1 MKNPGAI
8 IIIIIVLV
16 TLIPLASF
24 LLPIAAHSQ
33 ILYLPNAQRVEKNQG
48 NQEGT
53 ITARNESNNSIPS
66 NSGYAS
72 SRNANKV
79 VIINFDDSHKSQYEY
94 AKPIL
99 DKYGFKATFF
109 EVCDWIGTDHDSDK
123 GMSWQDIAAL
133 QQDGMDIESHTMTH
147 PHLNELSP
155 ADLDYEIGQSKQ
167 CLIDHRINATIFA
180 YPYSDGSNNSTVIN
194 TVAKYYNLARTDSK
208 FPLTFLHCDG
218 GGDSIGKNPVP
229 SNQTNCGTSTF
240 ANRYSINSWSH
251 RHIEGDFSYVHGV
264 CTTGVCRYYNNSQML
279 EKFIANV
286 NSQNIYNTGG
296 IIRAIPIIIYHTI
309 VTYPD
314 VSYSKRPVDT
324 TVNLFDAEMKY
335 LHDNGFRVLTMADLG
350 YDKNGHYLYIKDT
363 SKGQK
368 SEMVFASNG
377 SSNNTQVWTDKQ
389 SNIKIQ
395 FSHLPPYL
403 FVGNNTQLNFKVTDL
418 KTDKP
423 LQVSYVRALITK
435 NVTASDNISKLNR
448 IFNKDAFVTFGNIT
462 ARNGIF
468 SLRHQFKLEGIYQ
481 IIVKLNTYNGKV
493 VLASFSVPVST
504 S

>member
-1 MKNPGAI
+1 LIRKNFGTAVVI
-8 IIIIIVLV
+8 IM
-16 TLIPLASF
+16 LIALTSL
-24 LLPIAAHSQ
+24 LLPITAHSQ
-33 ILYLPNAQRVEKNQG
+33 ILYLSNAQSAEKNQG
-48 NQEGT
+48 NQEST
-53 ITARNESNNSIPS
+53 ITAKNSSNNSIPS

-72 SRNANKV
+72 SSNSNKV

-218 GGDSIGKNPVP
+218 GGDSVGKNPVP

-264 CTTGVCRYYNNSQML
+264 CTTGVCLYYNNSQML

-324 TVNLFDAEMKY
+324 TLNLFDAEMKY

-350 YDKNGHYLYIKDT
+350 YNESGNYIYIKNT
-363 SKGQK
+363 SQGQK

-418 KTDKP
+418 KTGKP
-423 LQVSYVRALITK
+423 SQVSYVHALITK
-435 NVTASDNISKLNR
+435 NGNANDISKLNR
-448 IFNKDAFVTFGNIT
+448 TFNKDDFVSNIT
-462 ARNGIF
+462 APNGVF

-481 IIVKLNTYNGKV
+481 IIVKLNAYNGKV

>member
-1 MKNPGAI
+1 
-8 IIIIIVLV
+8 
-16 TLIPLASF
+16 
-24 LLPIAAHSQ
+24 
-33 ILYLPNAQRVEKNQG
+33 
-48 NQEGT
+48 
-53 ITARNESNNSIPS
+53 
-66 NSGYAS
+66 
-72 SRNANKV
+72 
-79 VIINFDDSHKSQYEY
+79 
-94 AKPIL
+94 
-99 DKYGFKATFF
+99 
-109 EVCDWIGTDHDSDK
+109 
-123 GMSWQDIAAL
+123 
-133 QQDGMDIESHTMTH
+133 MDIESHTMTH

-180 YPYSDGSNNSTVIN
+180 YPYSDGSNNSTVVN
-194 TVAKYYNLARTDSK
+194 TVAKYYYLARTDSK
-208 FPLTFLHCDG
+208 FPLAFLHCDG
-218 GGDSIGKNPVP
+218 GSKGKNRLPF
-229 SNQTNCGTSTF
+229 NQINCGTSTF

-286 NSQNIYNTGG
+286 NSQNNYNTGR

-350 YDKNGHYLYIKDT
+350 YDENGNYIYIKNT
-363 SKGQK
+363 SQSQK
-368 SEMVFASNG
+368 SEKVFASNG
-377 SSNNTQVWTDKQ
+377 SSNNTQVWIDKQ

-395 FSHLPPYL
+395 FSHLPTYL

-418 KTDKP
+418 KTGRP
-423 LQVSYVRALITK
+423 LELPYVYALIIR
-435 NVTASDNISKLNR
+435 NVTANNISKLNGTSNR
-448 IFNKDAFVTFGNIT
+448 DDFVTFSNIT
-462 ARNGIF
+462 AHSGIF
-468 SLRHQFKLEGIYQ
+468 TLRHQFKLEGIYQ
-481 IIVKLNTYNGKV
+481 IIVKLNVYTGKV
-493 VLASFSVPVST
+493 VLASFGVPVST

>member
-1 MKNPGAI
+1 LIRKNLGTTV
-8 IIIIIVLV
+8 VLIM
-16 TLIPLASF
+16 LIALTSF

-33 ILYLPNAQRVEKNQG
+33 ILYLPNAQLAEKNQG
-48 NQEGT
+48 NQEST

-72 SRNANKV
+72 NSNANKV

-109 EVCDWIGTDHDSDK
+109 EVCDWIGTNHDHDLDN

-133 QQDGMDIESHTMTH
+133 QHDGMDIESHTMTH

-180 YPYSDGSNNSTVIN
+180 YPYSDGSNNSTVVN
-194 TVAKYYNLARTDSK
+194 TVAKYYYLARTDSK

-218 GGDSIGKNPVP
+218 GSRRKNRLPF
-229 SNQTNCGTSTF
+229 NQTNCGTSTF

-279 EKFIANV
+279 DKFIANV
-286 NSQNIYNTGG
+286 NSQNNYNTGG

-350 YDKNGHYLYIKDT
+350 YDENGNYIYIKNT
-363 SKGQK
+363 SQSQK

-377 SSNNTQVWTDKQ
+377 SSNNTQVWIDKQ

-418 KTDKP
+418 KTGRP
-423 LQVSYVRALITK
+423 LEVPYVHALIIK
-435 NVTASDNISKLNR
+435 NVTANNISKLNGTSNR
-448 IFNKDAFVTFGNIT
+448 DDFVTFDNIT
-462 ARNGIF
+462 APNGIF

-481 IIVKLNTYNGKV
+481 IIVKLNVYTGKV
-493 VLASFSVPVST
+493 VLASFGVPVST